1 MSLSASARYFAAFVL
16 LSAAARAS
24 QLDVIFY
31 DNRFGTIDT
40 STGAYSQIST
50 LPIGKAAG
58 IASSNGSF
66 YVEDLANN
74 LLLVDP
80 VTGASRVLGNTGLG
94 LRFVGFAGGDSGLYG
109 IDYASDLYS
118 FNGVNGAAT
127 LVGNTGL
134 APNNGQFDTSLS
146 FDGTSLLYTAGR
158 PGSKD
163 EIYRINLATAIA
175 TDLGNTGVTGIAGS
189 AFSDGK
195 LDLFQ
200 YGQLANYMYTAADGS
215 TTFSRGAVLGA
226 TIVDGGVPAPSIST
240 ATSVSTPAPVPESGT
255 VIMAASGLLA
265 LALLVRRKRESSGVS
280 L

>member
-1 MSLSASARYFAAFVL
+1 MSASARYFAALVL
-16 LSAAARAS
+16 LGAAARAS

-58 IASSNGSF
+58 IANSNGSF

-94 LRFVGFAGGDSGLYG
+94 LELVVFAGGDSGLYG
-109 IDYASDLYS
+109 IDYASNLYS
-118 FNGVNGAAT
+118 FSGQNGTAARI
-127 LVGNTGL
+127 GNTGL

-158 PGSKD
+158 PGAKD
-163 EIYRINLATAIA
+163 ELYRINLATGIA
-175 TDLGNTGVTGIAGS
+175 MDLGSTGVTGIAGS
-189 AFSDGK
+189 AFSGGK

-215 TTFSRGAVLGA
+215 TTFSKGAALGA
-226 TIVDGGVPAPSIST
+226 TIVDGGVPAPSVST
-240 ATSVSTPAPVPESGT
+240 TSVSTPAPVPESGA
-255 VIMAASGLLA
+255 VITTASGLMA
-265 LALLVRRKRESSGVS
+265 LAFLVLRKRHTRG
-280 L
+280 LNQ